1 MEQRGEYNPINFG
14 ITVKAMY
21 ETDRTRRFEAAAL
34 PHLDAAY
41 NLARWLLRDD
51 HGAQDAVQEAYLRAF
66 RFFDGFNGDDA
77 RPWLLRIVRN
87 TCFDMLG
94 DKTHNHLEFDEERD
108 GEALDGGPDVSSND
122 PQRLLERKLD
132 RAQVNAAIATLP
144 PLFREVLILRELEQ
158 LSYDEIAQVTNI
170 PAGTVMSRLS
180 RARALL
186 RTALTPPGKED

>member
-1 MEQRGEYNPINFG
+1 MN
-14 ITVKAMY
+14 
-21 ETDRTRRFEAAAL
+21 ETDKTRQFELLVL

-41 NLARWLLRDD
+41 NLARWLLRDE

-66 RFFDGFNGDDA
+66 RFFDSFSGDDA

-87 TCFDMLG
+87 TCFNMLG
-94 DKTHNHLEFDEERD
+94 DKTHDHVEFDEEQD
-108 GEALDGGPDVSSND
+108 SAALDPASNN
-122 PQRLLERKLD
+122 PQHLLEQKLE
-132 RAQVNAAIATLP
+132 RAQVNAAITTLP

-158 LSYDEIAQVTNI
+158 LSYEEIAHVTNI

-186 RTALTPPGKED
+186 RAALTPTGKEN